1 MPVVVP
7 SEEASDGAGTR
18 RATQPRF
25 AFGRNWSQ
33 FVQLV
38 DDARIESAVRSV
50 REMLGA
56 DDLSGRRFLD
66 AGCGSGLFSLAA
78 VRLGAD
84 VHAFDY
90 DEDSVRA
97 TSLLRARFAPDS
109 RWTIERGSVLDAVYL
124 EGLGSFDVVYSWGV
138 LHHTG
143 ALWDA
148 LDNVA
153 RLVAPGGLLAV
164 SIYNDQGRTSERW
177 RRVKRAYVEG
187 TSARRAVLVAAAALK
202 LYSRSVG
209 SMLLRGH
216 GPRSIARS
224 LGERGRGMS
233 ARRDLVDWVGGYP
246 FEVAKPEEVF
256 ARVRPLGF
264 DLRHLKTCGGG
275 LGCNEFVFAAPGT
288 NPSVPTLDGLSQT
301 LRL

>member
-1 MPVVVP
+1 MPAVVP
-7 SEEASDGAGTR
+7 SEMASDDTGPR
-18 RATQPRF
+18 RATGPRF
-25 AFGRNWSQ
+25 AFGRNWSE
-33 FVQLV
+33 FVNLV
-38 DDARIESAVRSV
+38 DEARIESAVRSV
-50 REMLGA
+50 REMLGL
-56 DDLSGRRFLD
+56 DDLAGKRFLD

-97 TSLLRARFAPDS
+97 ASQLRERFAPDS
-109 RWTIERGSVLDAVYL
+109 RWTIERGSVLDTPYL
-124 EGLGSFDVVYSWGV
+124 ESLDRFDVVYSWGV

-153 RLVAPGGLLAV
+153 RLVASGGLLAV

-187 TSARRAVLVAAAALK
+187 TSARRAVLVAAAAVR
-202 LYSRSVG
+202 LYSRSVA
-209 SMLLRGH
+209 SMLLHGH
-216 GPRSIARS
+216 GPRSMVRS
-224 LGERGRGMS
+224 SRDRERGMS
-233 ARRDLVDWVGGYP
+233 AWHDLIDWVGGYP

-264 DLRHLKTCGGG
+264 ELRHLKTCGGG
-275 LGCNEFVFAAPGT
+275 LGCNELVFAATGAGQE
-288 NPSVPTLDGLSQT
+288 L
-301 LRL
+301 